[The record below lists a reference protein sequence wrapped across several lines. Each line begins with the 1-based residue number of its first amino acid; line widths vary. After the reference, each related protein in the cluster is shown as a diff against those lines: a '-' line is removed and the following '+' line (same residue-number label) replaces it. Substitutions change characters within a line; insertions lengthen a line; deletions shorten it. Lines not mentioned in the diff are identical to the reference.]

1 MVAVAVSVEG
11 VGTRCSLLLGRRPRS
26 HRTIRPTIGLSTTD
40 GRVRIGMIRLPCGAV
55 SSGVRTGWA
64 IRGQPVSQLTSRYAE
79 SAHSHT
85 DTFESRRQDPRRGD
99 HSQRPVEGTT
109 SMTDVRDLGAV
120 AARYWWVLLVRGILL
135 IALGIM
141 MISWP
146 EATLVVLLVL
156 FGAYLIVDGVLYL
169 GEGMAERRAG
179 RSSGGFFVQGVLA
192 VVVGIAVIVWPEAAA
207 SVGIWVL
214 AFWAILAGI
223 AGIAGGLG
231 SVSYTH
237 LRAH

>member
-120 AARYWWVLLVRGILL
+120 AARYWWVLLVRGILVL
-135 IALGIM
+135 V
-141 MISWP
+141 WP
-146 EATLVVLLVL
+146 QAT
-156 FGAYLIVDGVLYL
+156 AT
-169 GEGMAERRAG
+169 
-179 RSSGGFFVQGVLA
+179 
-192 VVVGIAVIVWPEAAA
+192 VVVWVI
-207 SVGIWVL
+207 

-231 SVSYTH
+231 
-237 LRAH
+237 LRKQPDSGWVWFLAWGVLALVFGIAMLFDPTVGLTVIWLIAIWAIIAGLVLAIASFFVRKAGRTLAAA